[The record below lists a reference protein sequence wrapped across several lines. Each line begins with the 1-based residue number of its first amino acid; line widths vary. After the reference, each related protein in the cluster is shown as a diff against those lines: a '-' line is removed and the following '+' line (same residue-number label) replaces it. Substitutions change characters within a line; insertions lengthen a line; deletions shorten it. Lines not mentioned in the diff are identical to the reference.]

1 MSVRLYTICAM
12 CVTAS
17 AVAGVVVGGMLAASS
32 RTGTPPQPVVPVSQN
47 VPSLEAAVGVPSLE
61 AAGGMG
67 VARP

>member
-1 MSVRLYTICAM
+1 MSVRLYTICAI

-17 AVAGVVVGGMLAASS
+17 AVAGVLVGGILAANS
-32 RTGTPPQPVVPVSQN
+32 REAAPPVPVSQN
-47 VPSLEAAVGVPSLE
+47 VPSLEAAVGVPALE

>member
-17 AVAGVVVGGMLAASS
+17 AVAGVLVGGIIAANG
-32 RTGTPPQPVVPVSQN
+32 REANPAQPVPVSQH
-47 VPSLEAAVGVPSLE
+47 SPSLE

-67 VARP
+67 VPRP